1 MTVTLVLGVPTAF
14 GGGSGSSMVHCA
26 LSGGMASLPPQFMGH

>member
-14 GGGSGSSMVHCA
+14 GGGLVISVVHCA
-26 LSGGMASLPPQFMGH
+26 LSSGTALLPPGFMGH